1 MGYGHAVRTRTCTRA
16 CLPVL
21 CVLGSLAGRKSSS
34 YESSLE
40 SSPSTDD
47 QALSL
52 ASAMAN
58 CSATPTHTH
67 THTRKLHLCTHRLM
81 VGKVTSSPLSAAD
94 NHGVRKVSS
103 LQLCTCVNL
112 PLLHVCLLASVPSS
126 ASTCSS
132 THLALL
138 VPAFPFSPS
147 PPCPSLLILPL
158 APPNPPARCS
168 VFLRCLSKGK
178 IDDLIYG
185 RCRRAL
191 NPPHRLSPCE
201 TFSSERPLFIRG
213 TKKMNRA
220 GVLLF
225 TETSCENGRLALLP
239 RLGGG
244 VMHRSQVKWNENVE

>member
-1 MGYGHAVRTRTCTRA
+1 MHVREPSPAPRVPA
-16 CLPVL
+16 CFSSQQRLHML
-21 CVLGSLAGRKSSS
+21 IHSLGSPCSCL
-34 YESSLE
+34 SLF
-40 SSPSTDD
+40 SLSTMSLTSHSPS
-47 QALSL
+47 
-52 ASAMAN
+52 
-58 CSATPTHTH
+58 
-67 THTRKLHLCTHRLM
+67 R
-81 VGKVTSSPLSAAD
+81 SSE
-94 NHGVRKVSS
+94 
-103 LQLCTCVNL
+103 T
-112 PLLHVCLLASVPSS
+112 
-126 ASTCSS
+126 
-132 THLALL
+132 
-138 VPAFPFSPS
+138 
-147 PPCPSLLILPL
+147 
-158 APPNPPARCS
+158 PARCS